1 MVENINSLIGR
12 QAAIHALNRRLAP
25 IPIEQEKEM
34 ILLRKDLSELP
45 SVDPKRITGYWV
57 PVSVAEYI
65 GVEAT
70 MCKYEISHHICSECL
85 EMALEKD
92 GDEVLSDFCP
102 HCGAKMEVTK

>member
-1 MVENINSLIGR
+1 MDELISR
-12 QAAIHALNRRLAP
+12 QQAIHALNKRFAY
-25 IPIEQEKEM
+25 IPMEQEKEM
-34 ILLRKDLSELP
+34 MLLRKDLSKLP
-45 SVDPKRITGYWV
+45 SIDPKRITGYWV

-65 GVEAT
+65 GVDAT

-102 HCGAKMEVTK
+102 HCGAKMEGEWTN